1 MMSTTPFKVE
11 EFEFIRLTMGEKI
24 KQLEGKVKN
33 YNLDTKMSETKRKEL
48 IDEADFDKTTAIN
61 IEAKAMREI
70 SKTILNEKEE

>member
-1 MMSTTPFKVE
+1 MSTTPFKVE

-48 IDEADFDKTTAIN
+48 IDEADFDKATAIN